1 MANPFNEDNT
11 IEQMM
16 ISALQ
21 ENGWRYI
28 PSEELPR
35 MYSDVLVE
43 PMVKEALIRLNP
55 EIAEDPSRADEVI
68 YKLRTVI
75 LSVQPHNLVTQNEVF
90 KKLVFEENSY
100 PFGKDG
106 RMVPIRLFGTMSKE
120 NLALNEYVVTNQ
132 WVYPQAEGGKRLD
145 IVLLINGFPVAVGE
159 LKTPV
164 RSAISWLDAA
174 GDIAAYEKSIP
185 AMFVT
190 NVFNFATEGKCYRY
204 GSVNMPIN
212 MWGPWHTP
220 DHKSE
225 GGLADVKV
233 SVEDMITPEK
243 VMDIFQF
250 FTMFATDKKY
260 RKYKIICRYQQ
271 FEGANLIVDRV
282 VAGYPKKGLIWHF
295 QGSGKSLLMVFA
307 AQKLRM
313 MPELKNPTVVIV
325 DDRIDLE
332 TQITATFNASDI
344 PNLTSASTKEEL
356 IDFFRGDMRKILITT
371 IFKFGEVAGELN
383 PRDNIIVM
391 VDEAH
396 RTQEGDLG
404 EKMRLALPN
413 AFFFGLTGTPINRTD
428 KNTFATFGAEED
440 RTGYMSRYSFSDSIR
455 DGATLPLHFEPV
467 PVELHVDKEK
477 LNREFDALTD
487 EAGLSKGEKSELS
500 RRVNM
505 KAIMYNPSRIREVC
519 EHIAKHFREKIEPNG
534 YKGQVV
540 VYDRECCLLYKE
552 VLDELLGEEASTIV
566 MDTNNDKEDRYKKYR
581 RDRDAESKV
590 LDSFRDPN
598 SPLKLVI
605 VTSKLLTGF
614 DAPILQ
620 VMYLDKPM
628 KDHTLLQAICRTNR
642 TYDQGKTHGLIV
654 DYIGIFDDVARALD
668 FDESSMR
675 KIITNIEEIKRRLPD
690 LMKKC
695 LKYFMGVDRTV
706 EGWEG
711 LMAAQECLPTNKD
724 KDKFAADYRVL
735 NRAWDALSPDSCL
748 TPYKA
753 DYLWLSRVYE
763 SVKPTD
769 GRGGLIWAS
778 LGAKTIE
785 LVHQNVTV
793 GNADESLDIL
803 SMDADLID
811 DFLEK
816 QKDIKKTTKKVEI
829 NLVAK
834 ILKHGKDQK
843 FIKLGEK
850 LEALREKHEQGL
862 ITSIEFLKLLLEL
875 AKEAA
880 QAEKEVVPEQE
891 VDKGIAALTELF
903 NGVRNR
909 NTPVIVE
916 RIVADIDSIVK
927 IVRFDGWQ
935 NTTAGKQ
942 EVKKALRS
950 VVWIKYKIKD
960 KEVFD
965 KAYSY
970 IEQYY

>member
-1 MANPFNEDNT
+1 MSVRFNEDNT
-11 IEQMM
+11 IEQM
-16 ISALQ
+16 ILSTLQ
-21 ENGWRYI
+21 GNGWKYI

-35 MYSDVLVE
+35 MHSDVLVE

-90 KKLVFEENSY
+90 KKLIFEENSY

-106 RMVPIRLFGTMSKE
+106 RMVPIRFFGTMRKE
-120 NLALNEYVVTNQ
+120 DLALNEYVVTNQ

-145 IVLLINGFPVAVGE
+145 IVLLINGFPIAVGE

-164 RSAISWLDAA
+164 RSAITWLDAA
-174 GDIAAYEKSIP
+174 GDISAYEKSIP

-204 GSVNMPIN
+204 GSINMPIN
-212 MWGPWHTP
+212 MWGPWHTAT
-220 DHKSE
+220 HKVE
-225 GGLADVKV
+225 GGLADVKI
-233 SVEDMITPEK
+233 SIEDMITPEN

-271 FEGANLIVDRV
+271 FEGANMIVRRV
-282 VAGYPKKGLIWHF
+282 IAGYPKKGLIWHF

-313 MPELKNPTVVIV
+313 IPELKNPTVVIV

-344 PNLTSASTKEEL
+344 PNLTSAATKEEL
-356 IDFFRGDMRKILITT
+356 LSFFRGDMRKILITT
-371 IFKFGEVAGELN
+371 IFKFGEVSGELN

-404 EKMRLALPN
+404 EKMRIALPN
-413 AFFFGLTGTPINRTD
+413 AFFFGLTGTPINRVD

-440 RTGYMSRYSFSDSIR
+440 RTGYLSRYSFSDSIR

-477 LNREFDALTD
+477 LDREFETMTD
-487 EAGLSKGEKSELS
+487 EAGLSKNEKNELS

-505 KAIMYNPSRIREVC
+505 KAIMYNPARIRKVC
-519 EHIAKHFREKIEPNG
+519 EHIAKHFKEKIEPNG

-540 VYDRECCLLYKE
+540 VYDRECCLMYKAA
-552 VLDELLGEEASTIV
+552 LDELLGEEASTIV

-581 RDRDAESKV
+581 RDRDAEGKV
-590 LDSFRDPN
+590 LDTFRDPG

-605 VTSKLLTGF
+605 VTAKLLTGF

-620 VMYLDKPM
+620 AMYLDKPM

-668 FDESSMR
+668 FDENSMR
-675 KIITNIEEIKRRLPD
+675 QIITNIEEIKKQLPA
-690 LMKKC
+690 LLKKC
-695 LKYFMGVDRTV
+695 LSYFMGVDRTV

-711 LMAAQECLPTNKD
+711 LMAAQECLPTNKE
-724 KDKFAADYRVL
+724 KDAFAADYRVL
-735 NRAWDALSPDSCL
+735 NRAWDALSPDSFL
-748 TPYKA
+748 NAYKP
-753 DYLWLSRVYE
+753 DYQWLSRVYE

-785 LVHQNVTV
+785 LVHQNLTV
-793 GNADESLDIL
+793 GDADEDMEIL
-803 SMDADLID
+803 ALDADLID

-816 QKDIKKTTKKVEI
+816 QKDLKKTTKKVEI

-834 ILKHGKDQK
+834 IMKHAKDPK

-850 LEALREKHEQGL
+850 LETLREKHEQGL
-862 ITSIEFLKLLLEL
+862 LTSIEFLKLLLEL

-880 QAEKEVVPEQE
+880 QAEKEVVPDQE

-903 NGVRNR
+903 NGVKNS

-935 NTTAGKQ
+935 STTAGKQ

-960 KEVFD
+960 KDVFD
-965 KAYSY
+965 KAYNY

>member
-1 MANPFNEDNT
+1 MATIFNEDNT
-11 IEQMM
+11 IEQM
-16 ISALQ
+16 ILSTLQ
-21 ENGWRYI
+21 GNGWKYI
-28 PSEELPR
+28 PAEELPR
-35 MYSDVLVE
+35 MHSDVLVE

-90 KKLVFEENSY
+90 KKMVFEENSY

-106 RMVPIRLFGTMSKE
+106 RMIPIRFFGTMRKE
-120 NLALNEYVVTNQ
+120 DLALNEYVVTNQ

-145 IVLLINGFPVAVGE
+145 IVLLINGFPIAIGE

-164 RSAISWLDAA
+164 RSAITWLDAA
-174 GDIAAYEKSIP
+174 GDISAYEKSIP

-204 GSVNMPIN
+204 GSINMPIN
-212 MWGPWHTP
+212 MWGPWHTAT
-220 DHKSE
+220 HKVE
-225 GGLADVKV
+225 GGLADVKI
-233 SVEDMITPEK
+233 SVEDMITPEN

-271 FEGANLIVDRV
+271 FEGANMIVSRV

-313 MPELKNPTVVIV
+313 IPELKNPTVVIV

-356 IDFFRGDMRKILITT
+356 LSFFRGDMRKILITT
-371 IFKFGEVAGELN
+371 IFKFGEVSGELN

-404 EKMRLALPN
+404 EKMRIALPN
-413 AFFFGLTGTPINRTD
+413 AFFFGLTGTPINRID

-467 PVELHVDKEK
+467 PVELHVDKDK
-477 LNREFDALTD
+477 LDREFESMTD
-487 EAGLSKGEKSELS
+487 EAGLSKEEKNELS

-505 KAIMYNPSRIREVC
+505 KAIMYNPARIRKVC
-519 EHIAKHFREKIEPNG
+519 EHIAKHFKEKIEPNG

-540 VYDRECCLLYKE
+540 VYDRECCLMYKE

-581 RDRDAESKV
+581 RDRDAEGKV
-590 LDSFRDPN
+590 LDTFRDPA

-605 VTSKLLTGF
+605 VTAKLLTGF

-620 VMYLDKPM
+620 AMYLDKPM

-668 FDESSMR
+668 FDENSMR
-675 KIITNIEEIKRRLPD
+675 KIITNIEEIKKQLPA
-690 LMKKC
+690 LLRKC
-695 LKYFMGVDRTV
+695 LSYFMGVDRTI

-711 LMAAQECLPTNKD
+711 LMAAQECLPTNKE
-724 KDKFAADYRVL
+724 KDAFAADYRVL
-735 NRAWDALSPDSCL
+735 NRAWDALSPDGFL
-748 TPYKA
+748 NAYKN
-753 DYLWLSRVYE
+753 DYQWLSRVYE

-785 LVHQNVTV
+785 LVHQNLTV
-793 GNADESLDIL
+793 GEADEDMDIL
-803 SMDADLID
+803 AMDADLID
-811 DFLEK
+811 EFLEK
-816 QKDIKKTTKKVEI
+816 QKDLKKTTKKVEI

-834 ILKHGKDQK
+834 IMKHTKDPK

-850 LEALREKHEQGL
+850 LETLREKHEQGL
-862 ITSIEFLKLLLEL
+862 LTSIEFLKLLLEL

-880 QAEKEVVPEQE
+880 QAEKEVVPEEE

-903 NGVRNR
+903 NGLKSRS
-909 NTPVIVE
+909 TPVIVE

-935 NTTAGKQ
+935 STTAGKQ

-960 KEVFD
+960 KDVFD
-965 KAYSY
+965 KAYNY

>member
-1 MANPFNEDNT
+1 MSIHFNEDNT
-11 IEQMM
+11 IEQMV
-16 ISALQ
+16 IATLQ
-21 ENGWRYI
+21 DNGWKYI
-28 PSEELPR
+28 PSDQLPR

-43 PMVKEALIRLNP
+43 PMIKEALIRLNP
-55 EIAEDPSRADEVI
+55 EIAAEPSRADEVI
-68 YKLRTVI
+68 YKLRTLI
-75 LSVQPHNLVTQNEVF
+75 LSVQAHNLVTQNELF
-90 KKLVFEENSY
+90 KKLIFEENSY
-100 PFGKDG
+100 PFGENG
-106 RMVPIRLFGTMSKE
+106 RMIPIRFFGTLKKE
-120 NLALNEYVVTNQ
+120 SLALNEYVVTNQ
-132 WVYPQAEGGKRLD
+132 WIYPQAEGGKRLD
-145 IVLLINGFPVAVGE
+145 IVLLINGFPVTVGE

-164 RSAISWLDAA
+164 RSAITWLDAA
-174 GDIAAYEKSIP
+174 GDISAYEKSIP

-190 NVFNFATEGKCYRY
+190 NIFNFATEGKCYRY
-204 GSVNMPIN
+204 GSINMPIN
-212 MWGPWHTP
+212 MWGPWHTAT
-220 DHKSE
+220 HKTE
-225 GGLADVKV
+225 GGLADVKI
-233 SVEDMITPEK
+233 SMEDMITPEK

-271 FEGANLIVDRV
+271 FEGANMIVDRV

-313 MPELKNPTVVIV
+313 NPELKNPTVVIV

-356 IDFFRGDMRKILITT
+356 ISFFRGDMRKILITT
-371 IFKFGEVAGELN
+371 IFKFGEVSGELN
-383 PRDNIIVM
+383 ARDNIIVM

-404 EKMRLALPN
+404 EKMRMALPN
-413 AFFFGLTGTPINRTD
+413 AFFFGLTGTPINRVD

-467 PVELHVDKEK
+467 PVELHVDKDK
-477 LNREFDALTD
+477 LDREFDAMTD
-487 EAGLSKGEKSELS
+487 EAGLSKEEKSELS

-505 KAIMYNPSRIREVC
+505 KAIMYNPARIRKVC
-519 EHIAKHFREKIEPNG
+519 EHIAKHFKEKIEPNG

-540 VYDRECCLLYKE
+540 VYDRECCLMYKD
-552 VLDELLGEEASTIV
+552 VLDELLGEEATTIV

-581 RDRDAESKV
+581 RDRDQESKV
-590 LDSFRDPN
+590 LDYFRDPH

-605 VTSKLLTGF
+605 VTAKLLTGF

-628 KDHTLLQAICRTNR
+628 KDHTLLQTICRTNR

-654 DYIGIFDDVARALD
+654 DYIGIFDDVAKALD
-668 FDESSMR
+668 FDETSMR
-675 KIITNIEEIKRRLPD
+675 RIITNIEEIKKQLPA
-690 LMKKC
+690 LLKKC
-695 LKYFMGVDRTV
+695 LRYFMGIDRTI

-711 LMAAQECLPTNKD
+711 LMAAQECLPTNKE
-724 KDKFAADYRVL
+724 KDAFAADYRVL
-735 NRAWDALSPDSCL
+735 NRAWDALSPDSFL
-748 TPYKA
+748 SPYKV
-753 DYLWLSRVYE
+753 DYQWLSRVYE

-785 LVHQNVTV
+785 LVHQNVIV
-793 GNADESLDIL
+793 GEADEDMDIL

-816 QKDIKKTTKKVEI
+816 QKDLKKTTKKVEI

-834 ILKHGKDQK
+834 ILNHTNDPK
-843 FIKLGEK
+843 FVRLGEK

-891 VDKGIAALTELF
+891 IDKGIAALTELF
-903 NGVRNR
+903 NGVKNKS
-909 NTPVIVE
+909 TPVIVE

-935 NTTAGKQ
+935 STTAGKQ

-960 KEVFD
+960 KDVFD
-965 KAYSY
+965 KAYNY

>member
-1 MANPFNEDNT
+1 MKALFNEDNT
-11 IEQMM
+11 MEQML
-16 ISALQ
+16 ISILKG
-21 ENGWRYI
+21 NGWTYI
-28 PSEELPR
+28 PAEELSR
-35 MYSDVLVE
+35 MHSDVMVE
-43 PMVKEALIRLNP
+43 PMVKKALIRLNP
-55 EIAEDPSRADEVI
+55 EIAAEPSRADEVI
-68 YKLRTVI
+68 YKIRTVI
-75 LSVQPHNLVTQNEVF
+75 LSVQPHNLVTQNELF
-90 KKLVFEENSY
+90 KKLVFEENSF

-106 RMVPIRLFGTMSKE
+106 RMVPIRFFGTMRKE
-120 NLALNEYVVTNQ
+120 DIALNEYVVTNQ
-132 WVYPQAEGGKRLD
+132 WVYPQADGGKRLD
-145 IVLLINGFPVAVGE
+145 IVLLINGFPIAIGE

-164 RSAISWLDAA
+164 RSAITWLDAA
-174 GDIAAYEKSIP
+174 GDISAYEKSIP

-190 NVFNFATEGKCYRY
+190 NVFNFASEGKCYRY

-212 MWGPWHTP
+212 MWGPWHTS
-220 DHKSE
+220 DHKAE
-225 GGLADVKV
+225 GNLADVKI
-233 SVEDMITPEK
+233 SIADMITPEK

-271 FEGANLIVDRV
+271 FEGANMIVSRV
-282 VAGYPKKGLIWHF
+282 LAGYPKKGLIWHF

-313 MPELKNPTVVIV
+313 VPELKNPTVVIV

-356 IDFFRGDMRKILITT
+356 SAFFRGDMRKILITT
-371 IFKFGEVAGELN
+371 IFKFGEVNGELN
-383 PRDNIIVM
+383 ARDNIIVM

-404 EKMRLALPN
+404 EKMRMALPN
-413 AFFFGLTGTPINRTD
+413 AFFFGLTGTPINRVD
-428 KNTFATFGAEED
+428 KNTFLTFGAEED

-467 PVELHVDKEK
+467 PVELHVNKDELDRAFEAMTDK
-477 LNREFDALTD
+477 
-487 EAGLSKGEKSELS
+487 AGLSREEKNELS

-505 KAIMYNPSRIREVC
+505 KAIMYNPARIRKVC
-519 EHIAKHFREKIEPNG
+519 EHIAKHFQSKIAPNG
-534 YKGQVV
+534 YKGQIV
-540 VYDRECCLLYKE
+540 VYDRECCLMYKAI
-552 VLDELLGEEASTIV
+552 LDELLGEDASTIV

-581 RDRDAESKV
+581 RDRDAEGKI
-590 LDSFRDPN
+590 LDVFRDPN
-598 SPLKLVI
+598 SELKLVI

-620 VMYLDKPM
+620 AMYLDKPM

-654 DYIGIFDDVARALD
+654 DYIGIFDDVAKALD
-668 FDESSMR
+668 FDETSMR
-675 KIITNIEEIKRRLPD
+675 QIITNIEEIKKQLPT

-695 LKYFMGVDRTV
+695 LGYFMGVDRTV

-711 LMAAQECLPTNKD
+711 LMAAQECLPTNKE
-724 KDKFAADYRVL
+724 KDTFAADYRVL
-735 NRAWDALSPDSCL
+735 NRAWDALSPDIFL
-748 TPYKA
+748 NAYKS
-753 DYLWLSRVYE
+753 DYQWLSRVYE

-793 GNADESLDIL
+793 GETDEDMDIL
-803 SMDADLID
+803 AMDADLID

-816 QKDIKKTTKKVEI
+816 QKDLKKATKKVEI
-829 NLVAK
+829 SLVAK
-834 ILKHGKDQK
+834 ILNHAQDPK
-843 FIKLGEK
+843 FIRLGEK

-862 ITSIEFLKLLLEL
+862 VTSIEFLKLLLEL

-880 QAEKEVVPEQE
+880 RAEKDVVPEQE
-891 VDKGIAALTELF
+891 IDKGIAALTELF
-903 NGVRNR
+903 NGVRNK

-935 NTTAGKQ
+935 STTAGKQ

-960 KEVFD
+960 KDVFD

>member
-1 MANPFNEDNT
+1 MKALFNEDNT
-11 IEQMM
+11 MEQMI
-16 ISALQ
+16 ISILK
-21 ENGWRYI
+21 ENGWTYI
-28 PSEELPR
+28 PAEKLPR
-35 MYSDVLVE
+35 MYSDVMVE

-55 EIAEDPSRADEVI
+55 EIAAESSRADEVI

-75 LSVQPHNLVTQNEVF
+75 LSVQPHNLVTQNELF
-90 KKLVFEENSY
+90 KKLVFEENSF

-106 RMVPIRLFGTMSKE
+106 RMVPIRFFGTMRKE
-120 NLALNEYVVTNQ
+120 DIALNEYVVTNQ
-132 WVYPQAEGGKRLD
+132 WVYPQADGGKRLD
-145 IVLLINGFPVAVGE
+145 IVLLINGFPIAIGE

-164 RSAISWLDAA
+164 RSAITWLDAA
-174 GDIAAYEKSIP
+174 GDISAYEKSIP

-190 NVFNFATEGKCYRY
+190 NVFNFASEGKYYRY

-212 MWGPWHTP
+212 MWGPWHTS
-220 DHKSE
+220 DHKAE
-225 GGLADVKV
+225 GNLADVKI
-233 SVEDMITPEK
+233 SIADMITPEK

-271 FEGANLIVDRV
+271 FEGANMIVSRV
-282 VAGYPKKGLIWHF
+282 LAGYPKKGLIWHF

-313 MPELKNPTVVIV
+313 VPELKNPTVVIV

-356 IDFFRGDMRKILITT
+356 SAFFRGDMRKILITT
-371 IFKFGEVAGELN
+371 IFKFGEVNGELN
-383 PRDNIIVM
+383 ARDNIIVM

-404 EKMRLALPN
+404 EKMRMALPN
-413 AFFFGLTGTPINRTD
+413 AFFFGLTGTPINRVD
-428 KNTFATFGAEED
+428 KNTFLTFGAEED

-467 PVELHVDKEK
+467 PVELHVNKDE
-477 LNREFDALTD
+477 LDQAFEAMTD
-487 EAGLSKGEKSELS
+487 EAGLSREEKNELS

-505 KAIMYNPSRIREVC
+505 KAIMYNPARIRKVC
-519 EHIAKHFREKIEPNG
+519 EHIAKHFQSKIAPNG
-534 YKGQVV
+534 YKGQIV
-540 VYDRECCLLYKE
+540 VYDRECCLMYKAI
-552 VLDELLGEEASTIV
+552 LDELLGEDASTIV

-581 RDRDAESKV
+581 RDRDAEGKI
-590 LDSFRDPN
+590 LDVFRDPN
-598 SPLKLVI
+598 SELKLVI

-620 VMYLDKPM
+620 AMYLDKPM

-654 DYIGIFDDVARALD
+654 DYIGIFDDVAKALD
-668 FDESSMR
+668 FDETSMR
-675 KIITNIEEIKRRLPD
+675 QIITNIEEIKKQLPT

-695 LKYFMGVDRTV
+695 LGYFMGVDRTV

-711 LMAAQECLPTNKD
+711 LMAAQECLPTNKE
-724 KDKFAADYRVL
+724 KDTFAADYRVL
-735 NRAWDALSPDSCL
+735 NRAWDALSPDIFL
-748 TPYKA
+748 NAYKS
-753 DYLWLSRVYE
+753 DYQWLSRVYE

-793 GNADESLDIL
+793 GETDEDMDIL
-803 SMDADLID
+803 AMDADLID

-816 QKDIKKTTKKVEI
+816 QKDLKKATKKVEI
-829 NLVAK
+829 SLVAK
-834 ILKHGKDQK
+834 ILNHAQDPK
-843 FIKLGEK
+843 FIRLGEK

-862 ITSIEFLKLLLEL
+862 VTSIEFLKLLLEL

-880 QAEKEVVPEQE
+880 RAEKDVVPEQE
-891 VDKGIAALTELF
+891 IDKGIAALTELF
-903 NGVRNR
+903 NGVRNK

-935 NTTAGKQ
+935 STTAGKQ

-960 KEVFD
+960 KDVFD

>member
-1 MANPFNEDNT
+1 MSAVFTEDNT
-11 IEQMM
+11 IEQMV
-16 ISALQ
+16 ISSLKNA
-21 ENGWRYI
+21 GWKYI
-28 PSEELPR
+28 PAENLPR
-35 MYSDVLVE
+35 HYSDVMVE
-43 PMVKEALIRLNP
+43 PMVKDALIRLNP
-55 EIAEDPSRADEVI
+55 EIAADPSRADEVI
-68 YKLRTVI
+68 YKLRTII
-75 LSVQPHNLVTQNEVF
+75 LSVQAHNLVTQNELF
-90 KKLVFEENSY
+90 KKMMFETNSY

-106 RMVPIRLFGTMSKE
+106 RMIPIRFFGTITKD

-145 IVLLINGFPVAVGE
+145 IVLLINGFPVVIGE

-164 RSAISWLDAA
+164 RNAITWLDAA
-174 GDIAAYEKSIP
+174 SDIAAYEKSIP
-185 AMFVT
+185 QMFVT
-190 NVFNFATEGKCYRY
+190 NVFNFGTEGKCYRY
-204 GSVNMPIN
+204 GSVNMPVN

-220 DHKSE
+220 THKTE
-225 GGLADVKV
+225 GTLADVKT
-233 SVEDMITPEK
+233 SMEDMITPAK

-313 MPELKNPTVVIV
+313 LPELKNPTVVIV

-344 PNLTSASTKEEL
+344 PGLASASSKEEL

-371 IFKFGEVAGELN
+371 IFKFGEVNGELN
-383 PRDNIIVM
+383 PRDNIILM

-404 EKMRLALPN
+404 EKMRTALPN
-413 AFFFGLTGTPINRTD
+413 AFFFGLTGTPINRID
-428 KNTFATFGAEED
+428 KNTFLTFGAEED
-440 RTGYMSRYSFSDSIR
+440 RSGYMSKYSFSDSIR

-467 PVELHVDKEK
+467 PVELHVDQEN
-477 LNREFDALTD
+477 LDQAFAELTEGLT
-487 EAGLSKGEKSELS
+487 EAERAELS
-500 RRVNM
+500 QKVNM
-505 KAIMYNPSRIREVC
+505 KAIMYNPSRIRKVC
-519 EHIAKHFREKIEPNG
+519 EHIAKHYREKIEPNG

-540 VYDRECCLLYKE
+540 VYDRECCLMYKK
-552 VLDELLGEEASTIV
+552 VLDEIMGPDATTIV
-566 MDTNNDKEDRYKKYR
+566 MDTNNDKEDRYKEFR
-581 RDRDAESKV
+581 RDRDAEAKL
-590 LDSFRDPN
+590 LDYFREPT

-620 VMYLDKPM
+620 AMYLDKPM

-642 TYDQGKTHGLIV
+642 TYDQGKTYGLIV
-654 DYIGIFDDVARALD
+654 DYIGIFDNVAKALD
-668 FDESSMR
+668 FDESTMKR
-675 KIITNIEEIKRRLPD
+675 IITNIEEIKKQFPT

-695 LKYFMGVDRTV
+695 LAYFPGVDRTQ

-711 LMAAQECLPTNKD
+711 LMAAQECLPDNKT
-724 KDKFAADYRVL
+724 KDAYAADYRVL
-735 NRAWDALSPDSCL
+735 NRAYDVLSPDQFLS
-748 TPYKA
+748 PYKA
-753 DYLWLSRVYE
+753 DYQWLSRVYE

-769 GRGGLIWAS
+769 GRGGLIWAA

-793 GNADESLDIL
+793 GEAKDDEDIL
-803 SMDADLID
+803 ALDADLID
-811 DFLEK
+811 GFLTDRE
-816 QKDIKKTTKKVEI
+816 DAKKKAKKIEI

-834 ILKHGKDQK
+834 IIKHGNDPK
-843 FIKLGEK
+843 FKKLGEK
-850 LEALREKHEQGL
+850 LEELREKHEQGL
-862 ITSIEFLKLLLEL
+862 ITSIEFLKLLLDL
-875 AKEAA
+875 AKEAV
-880 QAEKEVVPEQE
+880 QAEQEVVPVQE
-891 VDKGIAALTELF
+891 IDKGVAALTELF
-903 NGVRNR
+903 NGVRNQS
-909 NTPVIVE
+909 TPVIVE
-916 RIVADIDSIVK
+916 RIVKDIDDIVK

-935 NTTAGKQ
+935 DTTAGKQ

-960 KEVFD
+960 KDVFD
-965 KAYSY
+965 KAYGY

>member
-1 MANPFNEDNT
+1 MKTLFNEDNT
-11 IEQMM
+11 MEQMI
-16 ISALQ
+16 ISILK
-21 ENGWRYI
+21 ENGWTYI
-28 PSEELPR
+28 PAEDLPR
-35 MYSDVLVE
+35 MYSDVMVE
-43 PMVKEALIRLNP
+43 PMVKDALIRLNP
-55 EIAEDPSRADEVI
+55 EIAAEPSRADEVI

-75 LSVQPHNLVTQNEVF
+75 LSVQPHNLVTQNELF
-90 KKLVFEENSY
+90 KKLVFEENSF

-106 RMVPIRLFGTMSKE
+106 RMGPIRFFGTMRKE
-120 NLALNEYVVTNQ
+120 DMALNEYVVTNQ
-132 WVYPQAEGGKRLD
+132 WVYPQADGGKRLD
-145 IVLLINGFPVAVGE
+145 IVLLINGFPVAIGE

-164 RSAISWLDAA
+164 RSAITWLDAA
-174 GDIAAYEKSIP
+174 GDISAYEKSIP

-204 GSVNMPIN
+204 GSVHMPIN
-212 MWGPWHTP
+212 MWGPWHTST
-220 DHKSE
+220 HKGE
-225 GGLADVKV
+225 GSLADVKI
-233 SVEDMITPEK
+233 SMEDMIQPEK

-271 FEGANLIVDRV
+271 FEGANMIVSRV
-282 VAGYPKKGLIWHF
+282 LAGYPKKGLIWHF

-313 MPELKNPTVVIV
+313 IPELKNPTVVIV

-356 IDFFRGDMRKILITT
+356 SSFFRGDMRKILITT
-371 IFKFGEVAGELN
+371 IFKFGEVNGELN
-383 PRDNIIVM
+383 ARNNIIVM

-404 EKMRLALPN
+404 EKMRMALPN
-413 AFFFGLTGTPINRTD
+413 AFFFGLTGTPINRVD
-428 KNTFATFGAEED
+428 KNTFLTFGAEED

-467 PVELHVDKEK
+467 PVELHVDKDK
-477 LNREFDALTD
+477 LDREFEAMTD
-487 EAGLSKGEKSELS
+487 EAGLSKEEKNELS

-505 KAIMYNPSRIREVC
+505 KAIMYNPARIRKVC
-519 EHIAKHFREKIEPNG
+519 EHIARHFLLKIEPNG

-540 VYDRECCLLYKE
+540 VYDRECCLMYKA
-552 VLDELLGEEASTIV
+552 VLDELLGEDATTIV

-581 RDRDAESKV
+581 RDRDAEGKI
-590 LDSFRDPN
+590 LDVFRDPN
-598 SPLKLVI
+598 STLKLVI

-620 VMYLDKPM
+620 AMYLDKPM

-668 FDESSMR
+668 FDETSMHR
-675 KIITNIEEIKRRLPD
+675 IITNIEEIKKLLPT

-695 LKYFMGVDRTV
+695 LGYFMGVDRTI

-711 LMAAQECLPTNKD
+711 LMAAQECLPTNKE
-724 KDKFAADYRVL
+724 KDAFAADYRVL
-735 NRAWDALSPDSCL
+735 NRAWDALSPDIFL
-748 TPYKA
+748 NTYKA
-753 DYLWLSRVYE
+753 DYQWLSRVYE
-763 SVKPTD
+763 SVRPTD

-778 LGAKTIE
+778 LGTKTIE

-793 GNADESLDIL
+793 GEADEDMDIL
-803 SMDADLID
+803 AMDADLID

-816 QKDIKKTTKKVEI
+816 QKDLKKATKKVEI
-829 NLVAK
+829 SLVAK
-834 ILKHGKDQK
+834 ILNHAKDPK
-843 FIKLGEK
+843 FIQLGEK

-875 AKEAA
+875 ARDAA
-880 QAEKEVVPEQE
+880 KAEKDVVPEQE
-891 VDKGIAALTELF
+891 IDKGIAALTELF
-903 NGVRNR
+903 NGVRNK

-927 IVRFDGWQ
+927 IVRFEGWQ
-935 NTTAGKQ
+935 STTAGKQ

-950 VVWIKYKIKD
+950 VIWIKYKIKD
-960 KEVFD
+960 KDVFD

>member
-1 MANPFNEDNT
+1 MPVFHEDNT

-16 ISALQ
+16 ISSL
-21 ENGWRYI
+21 ENNGWKYI

-35 MYSDVLVE
+35 NYSDVMVE

-55 EIAEDPSRADEVI
+55 EIAEEPSRADEVI
-68 YKLRTVI
+68 YKLRTII
-75 LSVQPHNLVTQNEVF
+75 LSVQAHNLVTQNELF
-90 KKLVFEENSY
+90 KKMIFETNSY

-106 RMVPIRLFGTMSKE
+106 RMIPIRFFGTLTKE

-145 IVLLINGFPVAVGE
+145 IVLLINGFPLVIGE

-164 RSAISWLDAA
+164 RNAITWLDAA
-174 GDIAAYEKSIP
+174 SDIAAYEKSIP
-185 AMFVT
+185 QMFVT
-190 NVFNFATEGKCYRY
+190 NVFNFGTEGKCYRY
-204 GSVNMPIN
+204 GSVNMPVN

-220 DHKSE
+220 THKTE
-225 GGLADVKV
+225 GGLADVKI
-233 SVEDMITPEK
+233 SVEDMITPAK

-313 MPELKNPTVVIV
+313 LPELKNPTVVIV
-325 DDRIDLE
+325 DDRVDLE

-344 PNLTSASTKEEL
+344 PGLASASTKEEL

-371 IFKFGEVAGELN
+371 IFKFGEVSGELN
-383 PRDNIIVM
+383 PRDNIILM

-404 EKMRLALPN
+404 EKMRTALPN
-413 AFFFGLTGTPINRTD
+413 AFFFGLTGTPINRID
-428 KNTFATFGAEED
+428 KNTFLTFGAEED
-440 RTGYMSRYSFSDSIR
+440 RSGYMSKYSFSDSIR

-467 PVELHVDKEK
+467 PVELHVDQEN
-477 LNREFDALTD
+477 LDRAFAEMTEGLT
-487 EAGLSKGEKSELS
+487 EAERAELS
-500 RRVNM
+500 QKVNM
-505 KAIMYNPSRIREVC
+505 KAIMYNPARIRKVC
-519 EHIAKHFREKIEPNG
+519 EHIAKHYREKIEPNG

-540 VYDRECCLLYKE
+540 VYDRECCLMYKKE
-552 VLDELLGEEASTIV
+552 LDELLGPDATTIV
-566 MDTNNDKEDRYKKYR
+566 MDTNNDKEDRYKDFR
-581 RDRDAESKV
+581 RDRDAEAKL
-590 LDSFRDPN
+590 LDYFREPT

-620 VMYLDKPM
+620 AMYLDKPM
-628 KDHTLLQAICRTNR
+628 KDHNLLQAICRTNR
-642 TYDQGKTHGLIV
+642 TYDQGKTYGLIV
-654 DYIGIFDDVARALD
+654 DYIGIFDNVAKALD
-668 FDESSMR
+668 FDENTMKR
-675 KIITNIEEIKRRLPD
+675 IITNIEEIKKQFPAL
-690 LMKKC
+690 LKKC
-695 LKYFMGVDRTV
+695 LSYFMGVDRTQ

-711 LMAAQECLPTNKD
+711 LMAAQECLPNNKI
-724 KDKFAADYRVL
+724 KDAFAADYRVL
-735 NRAWDALSPDSCL
+735 NRAYDVLSPDQFLS
-748 TPYKA
+748 PYKF
-753 DYLWLSRVYE
+753 DYQWLSRVYE
-763 SVKPTD
+763 SVKPTN
-769 GRGGLIWAS
+769 GRGGLIWTA

-785 LVHQNVTV
+785 LVHQNVSV
-793 GNADESLDIL
+793 GEANEDEEIL
-803 SMDADLID
+803 ALDADLID
-811 DFLEK
+811 DFLTDR
-816 QKDIKKTTKKVEI
+816 QDAKKKAKKIEI

-834 ILKHGKDQK
+834 ILKHANEPRFK
-843 FIKLGEK
+843 KLGEK
-850 LEALREKHEQGL
+850 LEELREKHEQGL
-862 ITSIEFLKLLLEL
+862 ITSIEFLKLLLDL
-875 AKEAA
+875 AKEAV
-880 QAEKEVVPEQE
+880 QAEQEVVPVQE
-891 VDKGIAALTELF
+891 VDKGVAALTELF
-903 NGVRNR
+903 NGVRNQS
-909 NTPVIVE
+909 TPVIVE
-916 RIVADIDSIVK
+916 RIVKDIDDIVK

-935 NTTAGKQ
+935 STTAGKQ

-960 KEVFD
+960 KDVFD
-965 KAYSY
+965 KAYGY

>member
-1 MANPFNEDNT
+1 MANTFNEDNT
-11 IEQMM
+11 IEQMV
-16 ISALQ
+16 IAALQ
-21 ENGWRYI
+21 GKGWKYI
-28 PSEELPR
+28 PAEELQR
-35 MYSDVLVE
+35 EYSDVMVE
-43 PMVKEALIRLNP
+43 SMVKDALIRLNP
-55 EIAEDPSRADEVI
+55 AIAEDPSRADEVI
-68 YKLRTVI
+68 YKLRSVI
-75 LSVQPHNLVTQNEVF
+75 LSVQPHNLVTQNEIF
-90 KKLVFEENSY
+90 KKLIFEENSY

-106 RMVPIRLFGTMSKE
+106 RMVPIRFFGTMKKE
-120 NLALNEYVVTNQ
+120 DIALNEYVVTNQ

-145 IVLLINGFPVAVGE
+145 IVLLINGFPVIIGE

-164 RSAISWLDAA
+164 RSAITWLDAA
-174 GDIAAYEKSIP
+174 GDISAYEKSIP
-185 AMFVT
+185 QMFVT
-190 NVFNFATEGKCYRY
+190 NIFSFGTEGKCYRY
-204 GSVNMPIN
+204 GAINMPIN
-212 MWGPWHTP
+212 LWGPWHTS

-225 GGLADVKV
+225 GTLADVKI

-271 FEGANLIVDRV
+271 FEGANLIVERV
-282 VAGYPKKGLIWHF
+282 KAGYPKKGLIWHF

-307 AQKLRM
+307 AQKLRIV
-313 MPELKNPTVVIV
+313 PELKNPTVVIV

-332 TQITATFNASDI
+332 TQITVTFNASDI
-344 PNLTSASTKEEL
+344 PNLQSASTKEEL
-356 IDFFRGDMRKILITT
+356 LAFFRGDMRKILITT
-371 IFKFGEVAGELN
+371 IFKFGEVDSELN

-428 KNTFATFGAEED
+428 KNTFVTFGAEED
-440 RTGYMSRYSFSDSIR
+440 RSGYMSRYSFSDSIR
-455 DGATLPLHFEPV
+455 DGATLPLHFEPG
-467 PVELHVDKEK
+467 PLELKINKEK
-477 LNREFDALTD
+477 LDQEFDAMTA
-487 EAGLSKGEKSELS
+487 EAGLSKDEKNELS
-500 RRVNM
+500 RKVNM
-505 KAIMYNPSRIREVC
+505 KALMYEPKRIRKVC
-519 EHIAKHFREKIEPNG
+519 EHIVKHYKDTIAPNG

-540 VYDRECCLLYKE
+540 VYDRECCLMYKAIF
-552 VLDELLGEEASTIV
+552 DELLGEEASTIV
-566 MDTNNDKEDRYKKYR
+566 MDTNNDKEDKYKKFR
-581 RDRDAESKV
+581 RDRDTEAKV
-590 LDSFRDPN
+590 LDTFRDTH

-642 TYDQGKTHGLIV
+642 TYDQGKTFGLIV
-654 DYIGIFDDVARALD
+654 DYIGIFDDVAHALN
-668 FDESSMR
+668 FDEDAMR
-675 KIITNIEEIKRRLPD
+675 KIITNIDEIKKKIPVL
-690 LMKKC
+690 LKKC
-695 LKYFMGVDRTV
+695 LGYFHGVDRTV

-711 LMAAQECLPTNKD
+711 LMAAQSCLPTNKE
-724 KDKFAADYRVL
+724 KDAFAADYRVL
-735 NRAWDALSPDSCL
+735 NRAWDALSPDYFL
-748 TPYKA
+748 NAYKV
-753 DYLWLSRVYE
+753 DYQWLSRVYE

-769 GRGGLIWAS
+769 GRGGLIWAA
-778 LGAKTIE
+778 LGNKTIE
-785 LVHQNVTV
+785 LIHQNMEV
-793 GNADESLDIL
+793 GEVDENVDIL
-803 SMDADLID
+803 EMDADLID
-811 DFLEK
+811 EFLEK
-816 QKDIKKTTKKVEI
+816 QKDLKTVTKKIEI

-834 ILKHGKDQK
+834 ILAHTNDLK
-843 FIKLGEK
+843 FKKLGEK
-850 LEALREKHEQGL
+850 LEELRERHEMGL
-862 ITSIEFLKLLLEL
+862 VTSIEFLKLLLEL

-880 QAEKEVVPEQE
+880 QAEKEIVPEKE
-891 VDKGIAALTELF
+891 IDKGIAALTELF
-903 NGVRNR
+903 NGVKNPE
-909 NTPVIVE
+909 TPVIVE
-916 RIVADIDSIVK
+916 RIVADIDNIVK

-935 NTTAGKQ
+935 STTAGKQ

>member
-1 MANPFNEDNT
+1 MKTLFNEDNT
-11 IEQMM
+11 MEQMI
-16 ISALQ
+16 ISILK
-21 ENGWRYI
+21 ENGWTYI
-28 PSEELPR
+28 PAEDLPR
-35 MYSDVLVE
+35 MYSDVMVE
-43 PMVKEALIRLNP
+43 PMVKDALIRLNP
-55 EIAEDPSRADEVI
+55 EIAAEPSRADEVI

-75 LSVQPHNLVTQNEVF
+75 LSVQPHNLVTQNELF
-90 KKLVFEENSY
+90 KKLVFEENSF

-106 RMVPIRLFGTMSKE
+106 RMVPIRFFGTMRKE
-120 NLALNEYVVTNQ
+120 DMALNEYVVTNQ
-132 WVYPQAEGGKRLD
+132 WVYPQADGGKRLD
-145 IVLLINGFPVAVGE
+145 IVLLINGFPVAIGE

-164 RSAISWLDAA
+164 RSAITWLDAA
-174 GDIAAYEKSIP
+174 GDISAYEKSIP
-185 AMFVT
+185 AMFVA

-204 GSVNMPIN
+204 GSVHMPIN
-212 MWGPWHTP
+212 MWGPWHTST
-220 DHKSE
+220 HKGE
-225 GGLADVKV
+225 GSLADVNI
-233 SVEDMITPEK
+233 SMEDMIQPEK

-271 FEGANLIVDRV
+271 FEGANMIVSRV
-282 VAGYPKKGLIWHF
+282 LAGYPKKGLIWHF

-313 MPELKNPTVVIV
+313 IPELKNPTVVIV

-356 IDFFRGDMRKILITT
+356 SSFFRGDMRKILITT
-371 IFKFGEVAGELN
+371 IFKFGEVNGELN
-383 PRDNIIVM
+383 ARNNIIVM

-404 EKMRLALPN
+404 EKMRMALPN
-413 AFFFGLTGTPINRTD
+413 AFFFGLTGTPINRVD
-428 KNTFATFGAEED
+428 KNTFLTFGAEED
-440 RTGYMSRYSFSDSIR
+440 STGYMSRYSFSDSIR

-467 PVELHVDKEK
+467 PVELHVDKDK
-477 LNREFDALTD
+477 LDREFEAMTD
-487 EAGLSKGEKSELS
+487 EAGLSKEEKNELS

-505 KAIMYNPSRIREVC
+505 KAIMYNPARIRKVC
-519 EHIAKHFREKIEPNG
+519 EHIARHFLLKIEPNG

-540 VYDRECCLLYKE
+540 VYDRECCLMYKA
-552 VLDELLGEEASTIV
+552 VLDELLGEDATTIV

-581 RDRDAESKV
+581 RDRDTEGKI
-590 LDSFRDPN
+590 LDVFRDPN
-598 SPLKLVI
+598 STLKLVI

-620 VMYLDKPM
+620 AMYLDKPM

-668 FDESSMR
+668 FDETSMHR
-675 KIITNIEEIKRRLPD
+675 IITNIEEIKKLLPT

-695 LKYFMGVDRTV
+695 LGYFMGVDRTI

-711 LMAAQECLPTNKD
+711 LMAAQECLPTNKE
-724 KDKFAADYRVL
+724 KDAFAADYRVL
-735 NRAWDALSPDSCL
+735 NRAWDALFPDIFL
-748 TPYKA
+748 NTYKA
-753 DYLWLSRVYE
+753 DYQWLSRVYE
-763 SVKPTD
+763 SVRPTD

-778 LGAKTIE
+778 LGTKTIE

-793 GNADESLDIL
+793 GEADEDMDIL
-803 SMDADLID
+803 AMDADLID

-816 QKDIKKTTKKVEI
+816 QKDLKKATKKVEI
-829 NLVAK
+829 SLVAK
-834 ILKHGKDQK
+834 ILNHAKDPK
-843 FIKLGEK
+843 FIQLGEK

-875 AKEAA
+875 ARDAA
-880 QAEKEVVPEQE
+880 KAEKDVVPEQE
-891 VDKGIAALTELF
+891 IDKGIAALTELF
-903 NGVRNR
+903 NGVRNK

-935 NTTAGKQ
+935 STTAGKQ

-950 VVWIKYKIKD
+950 VIWIKYKIKD
-960 KEVFD
+960 KDVFD

>member
-1 MANPFNEDNT
+1 MKALFNEDNT
-11 IEQMM
+11 MEQMI
-16 ISALQ
+16 ISILK
-21 ENGWRYI
+21 ENGWTYI
-28 PSEELPR
+28 PAEKLPR
-35 MYSDVLVE
+35 MYSDVMVE

-55 EIAEDPSRADEVI
+55 EIAAEPSRADEVI

-75 LSVQPHNLVTQNEVF
+75 LSVQPHNLVTQNELF
-90 KKLVFEENSY
+90 KKLVFEENSF

-106 RMVPIRLFGTMSKE
+106 RMVPIRFFGTMRKE
-120 NLALNEYVVTNQ
+120 DIALNEYVVTNQ
-132 WVYPQAEGGKRLD
+132 WVYPQADGGKRLD
-145 IVLLINGFPVAVGE
+145 IVLLINGFPIAIGE

-164 RSAISWLDAA
+164 RSAITWLDAA
-174 GDIAAYEKSIP
+174 GDISAYEKSIP

-190 NVFNFATEGKCYRY
+190 NVFNFASEGKYYRY

-212 MWGPWHTP
+212 MWGPWHTS
-220 DHKSE
+220 DHKAE
-225 GGLADVKV
+225 GNLADVKI
-233 SVEDMITPEK
+233 SIADMITPEK

-271 FEGANLIVDRV
+271 FEGANMIVSRV
-282 VAGYPKKGLIWHF
+282 LAGYPKKGLIWHF

-313 MPELKNPTVVIV
+313 VPELKNPTVVIV

-356 IDFFRGDMRKILITT
+356 SAFFRGDMRKILITT
-371 IFKFGEVAGELN
+371 IFKFGEVNGELN
-383 PRDNIIVM
+383 ARDNIIVM

-404 EKMRLALPN
+404 EKMRMALPN
-413 AFFFGLTGTPINRTD
+413 AFFFGLTGTPINRVD
-428 KNTFATFGAEED
+428 KNTFLTFGAEED

-467 PVELHVDKEK
+467 PVELHVNKDE
-477 LNREFDALTD
+477 LDQAFEAMTD
-487 EAGLSKGEKSELS
+487 EAGLSREEKNELS

-505 KAIMYNPSRIREVC
+505 KAIMYNPARIRKVC
-519 EHIAKHFREKIEPNG
+519 EHIAKHFQSKIAPNG
-534 YKGQVV
+534 YKGQIV
-540 VYDRECCLLYKE
+540 VYDRECCLMYKAI
-552 VLDELLGEEASTIV
+552 LDELLGEDASTIV

-581 RDRDAESKV
+581 RDRDAEGKI
-590 LDSFRDPN
+590 LDVFRDPN
-598 SPLKLVI
+598 SELKLVI

-620 VMYLDKPM
+620 AMYLDKPM

-642 TYDQGKTHGLIV
+642 TYDQGKTHGLII
-654 DYIGIFDDVARALD
+654 DYIGIFDDVAKALD
-668 FDESSMR
+668 FDETSMR
-675 KIITNIEEIKRRLPD
+675 RIITNIEEIKKQLPT

-695 LKYFMGVDRTV
+695 LGYFMGVDRTI

-711 LMAAQECLPTNKD
+711 LMAAQECLPTNKE
-724 KDKFAADYRVL
+724 KDAFAAAYRVL
-735 NRAWDALSPDSCL
+735 NRAWDALSPDIFL
-748 TPYKA
+748 NAYKA
-753 DYLWLSRVYE
+753 DYQWLSRVYE

-793 GNADESLDIL
+793 GEADEDMDIL
-803 SMDADLID
+803 AMDADLID

-816 QKDIKKTTKKVEI
+816 QKDLKKATKKVEI
-829 NLVAK
+829 SLVAK
-834 ILKHGKDQK
+834 ILNHAQDPK
-843 FIKLGEK
+843 FIRLGEK

-880 QAEKEVVPEQE
+880 RAEKDVVPEQE
-891 VDKGIAALTELF
+891 IDKGIAALTELF
-903 NGVRNR
+903 NGVRNK

-935 NTTAGKQ
+935 STTAGKQ

-960 KEVFD
+960 KDVFD